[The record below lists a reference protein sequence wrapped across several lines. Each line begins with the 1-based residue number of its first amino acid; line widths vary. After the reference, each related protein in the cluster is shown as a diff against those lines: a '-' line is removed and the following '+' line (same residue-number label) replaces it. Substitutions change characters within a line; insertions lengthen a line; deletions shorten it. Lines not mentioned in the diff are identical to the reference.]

1 MTMVE
6 LCENFLFSKLL
17 MSPTIYCEEFIIDFR
32 FLDDKINFFVKKILY
47 FEYPFYR
54 L

>member
-6 LCENFLFSKLL
+6 LCEIFLFSKLL

-32 FLDDKINFFVKKILY
+32 FLEDKIIFFCQKNII
-47 FEYPFYR
+47 F
-54 L
+54 